1 MKIFA
6 YKNTLPVWK
15 HLALMGTVAFFAA
28 CGDDASSVKPV
39 DDDPGSE
46 ISSSSEEPS
55 SSSEGV
61 ARSSSSSL
69 KGETSS
75 SAKSSSSEQSSSE
88 QSSSSSKGDTLSSGA
103 ESSSSSE
110 PALLLS
116 SAVPNS
122 SESLVEFPLDS
133 FTRDSFKNPGIEYQ
147 TMTDERDGHVYRIV
161 TIGTGDSAMT
171 WMAENLNFSEN
182 TTDSALAI
190 NLKSQTSCPFGKAES
205 CDILG
210 RLYTWTA
217 AMNISE
223 GYKDSIPSA
232 HNIVPIRNHQGVC
245 PAGWH
250 VPVMDEYLSLYN
262 RIEEKLGKSKQGV
275 ALKSKVGWN
284 DSLSADND
292 IFGFSFVPGESTVFG
307 LMGYAWL
314 ADVDYGRN
322 KLTTRIAFETDKNYT
337 FFNGG
342 NADWNAYVRCVKN
355 KDVATGK
362 FKDARDGKYYKY
374 AYIGNTRWMAENL
387 NYGNDSLGVCSWD
400 DDENC
405 SEYGRYYTYEDA
417 RTICPDG
424 WRLPTENDFAELVE
438 NVGGSENAAVY
449 LRSTEWGG
457 DLPGINAYGFSAKPT
472 GYFRW
477 GKSTDSFGRVEPQ
490 LGFSSG
496 TFNMWL
502 GSTNGLYMVMILDW
516 SNSSYSI
523 TGGASAAHNASG
535 VDNPIL
541 VPVRCVQ

>member
-6 YKNTLPVWK
+6 DKDFLPVLK
-15 HLALMGTVAFFAA
+15 RFALMGTVALFAA
-28 CGDDASSVKPV
+28 CGDDTSSVKPV

-55 SSSEGV
+55 SSSEDV

-69 KGETSS
+69 NDASSS

-103 ESSSSSE
+103 ESSSSSKTDV
-110 PALLLS
+110 S
-116 SAVPNS
+116 SS
-122 SESLVEFPLDS
+122 SVTLKEFPLES
-133 FTRDSFKNPGIEYQ
+133 YTKDSFKNPDIEYQ

-182 TTDSALAI
+182 TTDSALSI

-205 CDILG
+205 CGILG

-232 HNIVPIRNHQGVC
+232 KKIVPIRNHQGVC

-250 VPVMDEYLSLYN
+250 VPTMDEYLSLYH
-262 RIEEKLGKSKQGV
+262 RVEEKLGLSKQGL
-275 ALKSKVGWN
+275 ALKSKAGWD

-292 IFGFSFVPGESTVFG
+292 IFGLSFVPGYASEWGEF
-307 LMGYAWL
+307 MGYAWL
-314 ADVDYGRN
+314 ADVDYARSN
-322 KLTTRIAFETDKNYT
+322 STTRIVFETNVNYT

-342 NADWNAYVRCVKN
+342 LAEWDAYVRCVKN
-355 KDVATGK
+355 KDVASGK
-362 FKDARDGKYYKY
+362 FKDSRDGKYYKY

-387 NYGNDSLGVCSWD
+387 NYGNDSLGKCFWD

-405 SEYGRYYTYEDA
+405 SEYGRFYTYEEA
-417 RTICPDG
+417 RTVCPDG
-424 WRLPTENDFAELVE
+424 WRLPTENDFSELVE

-472 GYFRW
+472 GLFSW
-477 GKSTDSFGRVEPQ
+477 GKTTDSFGRVEPQ

-496 TFNMWL
+496 SFHMWL
-502 GSTNGLYMVMILDW
+502 SSVNGLLMVTILDW
-516 SNSSYSI
+516 SNSSYSVM
-523 TGGASAAHNASG
+523 GALSLNIDG
-535 VDNPIL
+535 VNESPLI
-541 VPVRCVQ
+541 PVRCVQ

>member
-6 YKNTLPVWK
+6 DKDFLPVLK
-15 HLALMGTVAFFAA
+15 RFALMGTVALFAA
-28 CGDDASSVKPV
+28 CGDDTSSVKPV

-55 SSSEGV
+55 SSSEDV

-69 KGETSS
+69 NDASSS

-110 PALLLS
+110 TDVS
-116 SAVPNS
+116 SS
-122 SESLVEFPLDS
+122 SVTLKEFPLES
-133 FTRDSFKNPGIEYQ
+133 YTKDSFKNPDIEYQ

-182 TTDSALAI
+182 TTDSALSI

-205 CDILG
+205 CGILG

-232 HNIVPIRNHQGVC
+232 KKIVPIRHHQGVC
-245 PAGWH
+245 PDGWH
-250 VPVMDEYLSLYN
+250 VPTMDEYLSLYH
-262 RIEEKLGKSKQGV
+262 RVEEKLGLSKQGL
-275 ALKSKVGWN
+275 ALKSKAGWD

-292 IFGFSFVPGESTVFG
+292 IFGLSFVPGYASEWGEF
-307 LMGYAWL
+307 MGYAWL
-314 ADVDYGRN
+314 ADVDYARSN
-322 KLTTRIAFETDKNYT
+322 STTRIVFETNVNYT

-342 NADWNAYVRCVKN
+342 LAEWDAYVRCVKN
-355 KDVATGK
+355 KDVASGK
-362 FKDARDGKYYKY
+362 FKDSRDGKYYKY

-387 NYGNDSLGVCSWD
+387 NYGNDSLGKCFWD

-405 SEYGRYYTYEDA
+405 SEYGRYYTYEES
-417 RTICPDG
+417 RTVCPDG
-424 WRLPTENDFAELVE
+424 WRLPTENDFSELVE

-472 GYFRW
+472 GLFVW
-477 GKSTDSFGRVEPQ
+477 GKSTDNLGRVQPQ

-496 TFNMWL
+496 SFHMWL
-502 GSTNGLYMVMILDW
+502 SFMNGMIMAMILDW
-516 SNSSYSI
+516 SNSSYSV
-523 TGGASAAHNASG
+523 TGALSLNIDG
-535 VDNPIL
+535 VNESPLI
-541 VPVRCVQ
+541 PVRCVQ

>member
-6 YKNTLPVWK
+6 DKDFLSVLK
-15 HLALMGTVAFFAA
+15 RFALMGTVALFAA
-28 CGDDASSVKPV
+28 CGDDTSSVKPV

-55 SSSEGV
+55 SSSEDV

-69 KGETSS
+69 NDASSS

-110 PALLLS
+110 TDVS
-116 SAVPNS
+116 SS
-122 SESLVEFPLDS
+122 SVTLKEFPLE
-133 FTRDSFKNPGIEYQ
+133 TYTKDSFKNPDIEYQ

-161 TIGTGDSAMT
+161 AIGTGDSAMT

-182 TTDSALAI
+182 TTDSALSI

-205 CDILG
+205 CGILG

-232 HNIVPIRNHQGVC
+232 KKIVPIRNHQGVC

-250 VPVMDEYLSLYN
+250 VPTMDEYLSLYH
-262 RIEEKLGKSKQGV
+262 RVEEKLGLSKQGL
-275 ALKSKVGWN
+275 ALKSKAGWD

-292 IFGFSFVPGESTVFG
+292 IFGLSFVPGYASEWGEF
-307 LMGYAWL
+307 MGYAWL
-314 ADVDYGRN
+314 ADVDYARSN
-322 KLTTRIAFETDKNYT
+322 STTRIVFETNVNYT

-342 NADWNAYVRCVKN
+342 PAEWDAYVRCVKN
-355 KDVATGK
+355 KDVASGK
-362 FKDARDGKYYKY
+362 FKDSRDGKYYKY

-387 NYGNDSLGVCSWD
+387 NYGNDSLGKCFWD

-405 SEYGRYYTYEDA
+405 SEYGRYYTYEES
-417 RTICPDG
+417 RTVCPDG
-424 WRLPTENDFAELVE
+424 WRLPTENDFSELVE

-472 GYFRW
+472 GLFRW
-477 GKSTDSFGRVEPQ
+477 GKTTDNFGRVEPQ

-496 TFNMWL
+496 SFHMWL
-502 GSTNGLYMVMILDW
+502 SSVNGLLMVTILDW
-516 SNSSYSI
+516 SNSSYSVM
-523 TGGASAAHNASG
+523 GALSINIDG
-535 VDNPIL
+535 VNESPLI
-541 VPVRCVQ
+541 PVRCVQ

>member
-6 YKNTLPVWK
+6 DKDFLSVLK
-15 HLALMGTVAFFAA
+15 RFALMGTVALFAA
-28 CGDDASSVKPV
+28 CGDDTSSVKPV

-55 SSSEGV
+55 RSSEDV

-69 KGETSS
+69 NDASSS

-110 PALLLS
+110 TDVS
-116 SAVPNS
+116 SS
-122 SESLVEFPLDS
+122 SVTLKEFPLE
-133 FTRDSFKNPGIEYQ
+133 TYTKDSFKNPDIEYQ

-161 TIGTGDSAMT
+161 AIGTGDSAMT

-182 TTDSALAI
+182 TTDSALSI

-205 CDILG
+205 CGILG

-232 HNIVPIRNHQGVC
+232 KKIVPIRNHQGVC

-250 VPVMDEYLSLYN
+250 VPTMDEYLSLYH
-262 RIEEKLGKSKQGV
+262 RVEEKLGLSKQGL
-275 ALKSKVGWN
+275 ALKSKAGWD

-292 IFGFSFVPGESTVFG
+292 IFGLSFVPGYASEWGEF
-307 LMGYAWL
+307 MGYAWL
-314 ADVDYGRN
+314 ADVDYARSN
-322 KLTTRIAFETDKNYT
+322 STTRIVFETNVNYT

-342 NADWNAYVRCVKN
+342 PAEWDAYVRCVKN
-355 KDVATGK
+355 KDVASGK
-362 FKDARDGKYYKY
+362 FKDSRDGKYYKY

-387 NYGNDSLGVCSWD
+387 NYGNDSLGKCFWD

-405 SEYGRYYTYEDA
+405 SEYGRYYTYEES
-417 RTICPDG
+417 RTVCPDG
-424 WRLPTENDFAELVE
+424 WRLPTENDFSELVE

-472 GYFRW
+472 GLFRW
-477 GKSTDSFGRVEPQ
+477 GKTTDNFGRVEPQ

-496 TFNMWL
+496 SFHMWL
-502 GSTNGLYMVMILDW
+502 SSVNGLLMVTILDW
-516 SNSSYSI
+516 SNSSYSVM
-523 TGGASAAHNASG
+523 GALSINIDG
-535 VDNPIL
+535 VNESPLI
-541 VPVRCVQ
+541 PVRCVQ

>member
-1 MKIFA
+1 MKKFA
-6 YKNTLPVWK
+6 YKNTQSVWK
-15 HLALMGTVAFFAA
+15 HFALMGTVALFAA

-55 SSSEGV
+55 SSSKDV
-61 ARSSSSSL
+61 APSSSSL
-69 KGETSS
+69 LKDE
-75 SAKSSSSEQSSSE
+75 SSSSGKSSSSE
-88 QSSSSSKGDTLSSGA
+88 QSSSSSKGDTLSSA
-103 ESSSSSE
+103 ESSSSSV
-110 PALLLS
+110 PPLLLS
-116 SAVPNS
+116 SAVPSS
-122 SESLVEFPLDS
+122 SESLAEFPLDS
-133 FTRDSFKNPGIEYQ
+133 FTRDSFKNPNIEYQ

-182 TTDSALAI
+182 TTDSALAV
-190 NLKSQTSCPFGKAES
+190 NLKAQTSCPFGKAES

-250 VPVMDEYLSLYN
+250 VPVMDEYLSLFH

-307 LMGYAWL
+307 FMGYAWL

-322 KLTTRIAFETDKNYT
+322 KLTTRIAFETNKNYT

-342 NADWNAYVRCVKN
+342 NADWNAYVRCVKD
-355 KDVATGK
+355 KDVVTGK
-362 FKDARDGKYYKY
+362 FKDSRDGKYYKY

-387 NYGNDSLGVCSWD
+387 NYGNDSLGKCSWD

-405 SEYGRYYTYEDA
+405 SENGRYYTYEES
-417 RTICPDG
+417 RTVCPDG
-424 WRLPTENDFAELVE
+424 WRLPTENDFSELIE
-438 NVGGSENAAVY
+438 NVGGSANAAVY

-472 GYFRW
+472 GLFRW
-477 GKSTDSFGRVEPQ
+477 GKTTDSYGRPEPQ

-496 TFNMWL
+496 SFHMWL
-502 GSTNGLYMVMILDW
+502 SSMNSLLMVTILDW
-516 SNSSYSI
+516 SNSSYSVM
-523 TGGASAAHNASG
+523 GALTYNIDG
-535 VDNPIL
+535 VNESPL

>member
-6 YKNTLPVWK
+6 DKDFLPVLK
-15 HLALMGTVAFFAA
+15 RFALMGTVALFAA
-28 CGDDASSVKPV
+28 CGDDTSSVKPV

-55 SSSEGV
+55 SSSEDV

-69 KGETSS
+69 NDASSS

-110 PALLLS
+110 TDVS
-116 SAVPNS
+116 SS
-122 SESLVEFPLDS
+122 SVTLKEFPLES
-133 FTRDSFKNPGIEYQ
+133 YTKDSFKNPDIEYQ

-182 TTDSALAI
+182 TTDSALSI

-205 CDILG
+205 CGILG

-232 HNIVPIRNHQGVC
+232 KKIVPIRNHQGVC

-250 VPVMDEYLSLYN
+250 VPTMDEYLSLYH
-262 RIEEKLGKSKQGV
+262 RVEEKLGLSKQGL
-275 ALKSKVGWN
+275 ALKSKAGWD

-292 IFGFSFVPGESTVFG
+292 IFGLSFVPGYASEWGEF
-307 LMGYAWL
+307 MGYAWL
-314 ADVDYGRN
+314 ADVDYARSN
-322 KLTTRIAFETDKNYT
+322 STTRIVFETNVNYT

-342 NADWNAYVRCVKN
+342 LAEWDAYVRCVKN
-355 KDVATGK
+355 KDVASRK
-362 FKDARDGKYYKY
+362 FKDSRDGKYYKY

-387 NYGNDSLGVCSWD
+387 NYGNDSLGKCFWD

-405 SEYGRYYTYEDA
+405 SEYGRFYTYEEA
-417 RTICPDG
+417 RTVCPDG
-424 WRLPTENDFAELVE
+424 WRLPTENDFSELVE

-472 GYFRW
+472 GLFSW
-477 GKSTDSFGRVEPQ
+477 GKTTDSFGRVEPQ

-496 TFNMWL
+496 SFHMWL
-502 GSTNGLYMVMILDW
+502 SSVNGLLMVTILDW
-516 SNSSYSI
+516 SNSSYSVM
-523 TGGASAAHNASG
+523 GALSINIDG
-535 VDNPIL
+535 VNESPFI
-541 VPVRCVQ
+541 PVRCVQ

>member
-6 YKNTLPVWK
+6 DKDFFPVLK
-15 HLALMGTVAFFAA
+15 RFALMGTVALFAA
-28 CGDDASSVKPV
+28 CGDDTSSVKPV

-55 SSSEGV
+55 SSSEDV

-69 KGETSS
+69 NDASSS

-110 PALLLS
+110 TDVS
-116 SAVPNS
+116 SS
-122 SESLVEFPLDS
+122 SVTLKEFPLES
-133 FTRDSFKNPGIEYQ
+133 YTKDSFKNPDIEYQ

-182 TTDSALAI
+182 TTDSALSI

-205 CDILG
+205 CGILG

-232 HNIVPIRNHQGVC
+232 KKIVPIRNHQGVC

-250 VPVMDEYLSLYN
+250 VPTMDEYLSLYH
-262 RIEEKLGKSKQGV
+262 RVEEKLGLSKQGL
-275 ALKSKVGWN
+275 ALKSKAGWD

-292 IFGFSFVPGESTVFG
+292 IFGLSFVPGYASEWGEF
-307 LMGYAWL
+307 MGYAWL
-314 ADVDYGRN
+314 ADVDYARSN
-322 KLTTRIAFETDKNYT
+322 STTRIVFETNVNYT

-342 NADWNAYVRCVKN
+342 LAEWDAYVRCVKN
-355 KDVATGK
+355 KDVASGK
-362 FKDARDGKYYKY
+362 FKDSRDGKYYKY

-387 NYGNDSLGVCSWD
+387 NYGNDSLGKCFWD

-405 SEYGRYYTYEDA
+405 SEYGRFYIYEEA
-417 RTICPDG
+417 RTVCPDG
-424 WRLPTENDFAELVE
+424 WRLPTENDFSELVE

-472 GYFRW
+472 GLFVW
-477 GKSTDSFGRVEPQ
+477 GKSRDNFGRVQPQ

-496 TFNMWL
+496 SFHMWL
-502 GSTNGLYMVMILDW
+502 SSMNGMIMAMILDW
-516 SNSSYSI
+516 SNSSYSV
-523 TGGASAAHNASG
+523 TGALSLNIDG
-535 VDNPIL
+535 VNESPLI
-541 VPVRCVQ
+541 PVRCVQ

>member
-6 YKNTLPVWK
+6 DKDFLPVLK
-15 HLALMGTVAFFAA
+15 RFALMGTVSLFAA
-28 CGDDASSVKPV
+28 CGDDTSSVKPV

-55 SSSEGV
+55 SSSEDV

-69 KGETSS
+69 NDASSS

-110 PALLLS
+110 TDVS
-116 SAVPNS
+116 SS
-122 SESLVEFPLDS
+122 SVTLKEFPLES
-133 FTRDSFKNPGIEYQ
+133 YTKDSFKNPDIGYQ

-182 TTDSALAI
+182 TTDSALSI
-190 NLKSQTSCPFGKAES
+190 NLKSHTSCPFGKAES
-205 CDILG
+205 CGILG

-232 HNIVPIRNHQGVC
+232 KKIVPIRNHQGVC

-250 VPVMDEYLSLYN
+250 VPTMDEYLSLYH
-262 RIEEKLGKSKQGV
+262 RVEEKLGLSKQGL
-275 ALKSKVGWN
+275 ALKSKAGWD

-292 IFGFSFVPGESTVFG
+292 IFGLSFVPGYASEWGEF
-307 LMGYAWL
+307 MGYAWL
-314 ADVDYGRN
+314 ADVDYARSN
-322 KLTTRIAFETDKNYT
+322 STTRIVFETNVNST

-342 NADWNAYVRCVKN
+342 PAEWDAYVRCVKN
-355 KDVATGK
+355 KDVASGK
-362 FKDARDGKYYKY
+362 FKDSRDGKYYKY

-387 NYGNDSLGVCSWD
+387 NYGNDSLGKCFWD

-405 SEYGRYYTYEDA
+405 SEYGRYYTYEES
-417 RTICPDG
+417 RTVCPDG
-424 WRLPTENDFAELVE
+424 WRLPTENDFSELVE
-438 NVGGSENAAVY
+438 NVGGSTNAAVY

-472 GYFRW
+472 GLFVW
-477 GKSTDSFGRVEPQ
+477 GKSTDNFGRVQPQ

-496 TFNMWL
+496 SFHMWL
-502 GSTNGLYMVMILDW
+502 SSMNGMIMAMILDW
-516 SNSSYSI
+516 SNSSYSV
-523 TGGASAAHNASG
+523 TGGLTYNIDG
-535 VDNPIL
+535 VNESPL
-541 VPVRCVQ
+541 VPVRCIQ

>member
-6 YKNTLPVWK
+6 DKDFLTVLK
-15 HLALMGTVAFFAA
+15 RFALMGTVALFAA
-28 CGDDASSVKPV
+28 CGDDTSSVKPV

-55 SSSEGV
+55 SSSEDV

-69 KGETSS
+69 NDASSS

-110 PALLLS
+110 TYVS
-116 SAVPNS
+116 SS
-122 SESLVEFPLDS
+122 SVTLKEFPLES
-133 FTRDSFKNPGIEYQ
+133 YTKDSFKNPDIEYQ

-182 TTDSALAI
+182 TTDSALSI

-205 CDILG
+205 CGILG

-232 HNIVPIRNHQGVC
+232 KKIVPIRNHQGVC

-250 VPVMDEYLSLYN
+250 VPTMDEYLSLYH
-262 RIEEKLGKSKQGV
+262 RVEEKLGLSKQGL
-275 ALKSKVGWN
+275 ALKSKAGWD

-292 IFGFSFVPGESTVFG
+292 IFGLSFVPGYASEWGEF
-307 LMGYAWL
+307 MGYAWL
-314 ADVDYGRN
+314 ADVDYARSN
-322 KLTTRIAFETDKNYT
+322 STTRIVFETNVNYT

-342 NADWNAYVRCVKN
+342 LAEWDAYVRCVKN
-355 KDVATGK
+355 KDVASGK
-362 FKDARDGKYYKY
+362 FKDSRDGKYYKY

-387 NYGNDSLGVCSWD
+387 NYGNDSLGKCFWD

-405 SEYGRYYTYEDA
+405 SEYGRYYTYEES
-417 RTICPDG
+417 RTVCPDG
-424 WRLPTENDFAELVE
+424 WRLPTENDFSELVE

-472 GYFRW
+472 GLFVW
-477 GKSTDSFGRVEPQ
+477 GKSTDNFGRVQPQ

-496 TFNMWL
+496 SFHMWL
-502 GSTNGLYMVMILDW
+502 SSVNGLLMVTILDW
-516 SNSSYSI
+516 SNSSYSVM
-523 TGGASAAHNASG
+523 GALSINIDG
-535 VDNPIL
+535 VNESPLI
-541 VPVRCVQ
+541 PVRCVQ

>member
-6 YKNTLPVWK
+6 DKDFLPVLK
-15 HLALMGTVAFFAA
+15 RFALMGTVALFAA
-28 CGDDASSVKPV
+28 CGDDTSSVKPV

-55 SSSEGV
+55 SSSEDV

-69 KGETSS
+69 NDASSS
-75 SAKSSSSEQSSSE
+75 SAKSSSSEQSSS
-88 QSSSSSKGDTLSSGA
+88 SSKGDALSSGA

-110 PALLLS
+110 TDVS
-116 SAVPNS
+116 SS
-122 SESLVEFPLDS
+122 SVTLKEFPLES
-133 FTRDSFKNPGIEYQ
+133 YTKDSFKNPDIEYQ

-161 TIGTGDSAMT
+161 TIGTGDSVMT

-182 TTDSALAI
+182 TTDSALSI

-205 CDILG
+205 CGILG

-232 HNIVPIRNHQGVC
+232 KKIVPIRNHQGVC

-250 VPVMDEYLSLYN
+250 VPTMDEYLSLYH
-262 RIEEKLGKSKQGV
+262 RVEEKLGLSKQGL
-275 ALKSKVGWN
+275 ALKSKAGWD

-292 IFGFSFVPGESTVFG
+292 IFGLSFVPGYASEWGEF
-307 LMGYAWL
+307 MGYAWL
-314 ADVDYGRN
+314 ADVDYARSN
-322 KLTTRIAFETDKNYT
+322 STTRIVFETNVNYT

-342 NADWNAYVRCVKN
+342 LAEWDAYVRCVKN
-355 KDVATGK
+355 KDVASGK
-362 FKDARDGKYYKY
+362 FKDSRDGKYYKY

-387 NYGNDSLGVCSWD
+387 NYGNDSLGKCFWD

-405 SEYGRYYTYEDA
+405 SEYGRFYTYEEA
-417 RTICPDG
+417 RTVCPDG
-424 WRLPTENDFAELVE
+424 WRLPTENDFSELVE

-472 GYFRW
+472 GLFRW
-477 GKSTDSFGRVEPQ
+477 GKTTDSFGRVEPQ

-496 TFNMWL
+496 SFHMWL
-502 GSTNGLYMVMILDW
+502 SSVNGLLMVTILDW
-516 SNSSYSI
+516 SNSSYSVM
-523 TGGASAAHNASG
+523 GALSLNIDG
-535 VDNPIL
+535 VNESPLI
-541 VPVRCVQ
+541 PVRCVQ

>member
-6 YKNTLPVWK
+6 DKDFLPVLK
-15 HLALMGTVAFFAA
+15 RFALMGTVALFAA
-28 CGDDASSVKPV
+28 CGDDTSSVKPV

-55 SSSEGV
+55 CSSEDV

-69 KGETSS
+69 NDASSS

-110 PALLLS
+110 TDVS
-116 SAVPNS
+116 SS
-122 SESLVEFPLDS
+122 SVTLKEFPLES
-133 FTRDSFKNPGIEYQ
+133 YTKDSFKNPDIEYQ

-182 TTDSALAI
+182 TTDSALSI

-205 CDILG
+205 CGILG

-232 HNIVPIRNHQGVC
+232 KKIVPIRNHQGVC

-250 VPVMDEYLSLYN
+250 VPTMDEYLSLYH
-262 RIEEKLGKSKQGV
+262 RVEEKLGLSKQGL
-275 ALKSKVGWN
+275 ALKSKAGWD

-292 IFGFSFVPGESTVFG
+292 IFGLSFVPGYASEWGEF
-307 LMGYAWL
+307 MGYAWL
-314 ADVDYGRN
+314 ADVDYARSN
-322 KLTTRIAFETDKNYT
+322 STTRIVFETNVNYT

-342 NADWNAYVRCVKN
+342 LAEWDAYVRCVKN
-355 KDVATGK
+355 KDVASGK
-362 FKDARDGKYYKY
+362 FKDSRDGKYYKY

-387 NYGNDSLGVCSWD
+387 NYGNDSLGKCFWD

-405 SEYGRYYTYEDA
+405 SEYGRFYTYEEA
-417 RTICPDG
+417 RTVCPDG
-424 WRLPTENDFAELVE
+424 WRLPTENDFSELVE

-472 GYFRW
+472 GLFVW
-477 GKSTDSFGRVEPQ
+477 GKSTDNFGRVQPQ

-496 TFNMWL
+496 SFHMWL
-502 GSTNGLYMVMILDW
+502 SSVNGMIMAMILDW
-516 SNSSYSI
+516 SNSSYSV
-523 TGGASAAHNASG
+523 TGALSLNIDG
-535 VDNPIL
+535 VNESPLI
-541 VPVRCVQ
+541 PVRCVQ

>member
-6 YKNTLPVWK
+6 DKDFLPVLK
-15 HLALMGTVAFFAA
+15 RFALMGTVALFAA
-28 CGDDASSVKPV
+28 CGDDTSSVKPV

-55 SSSEGV
+55 SSSEDV

-69 KGETSS
+69 NDASSS

-110 PALLLS
+110 TDVFS
-116 SAVPNS
+116 SSVT
-122 SESLVEFPLDS
+122 LKEFPLES
-133 FTRDSFKNPGIEYQ
+133 YTKDSFKNPDIEYQ

-182 TTDSALAI
+182 TTDSALSI

-205 CDILG
+205 CGILG

-232 HNIVPIRNHQGVC
+232 KKIVPIRNHQGVC

-250 VPVMDEYLSLYN
+250 VPTMDEYLSLYH
-262 RIEEKLGKSKQGV
+262 RVEEKLGLSKQGL
-275 ALKSKVGWN
+275 ALKSKAGWD

-292 IFGFSFVPGESTVFG
+292 IFGLSFVPGYASEWGEF
-307 LMGYAWL
+307 MGYAWL
-314 ADVDYGRN
+314 ADVDYARSN
-322 KLTTRIAFETDKNYT
+322 STTRIVFETNVNYT

-342 NADWNAYVRCVKN
+342 LAEWDAYVRCVKN
-355 KDVATGK
+355 KDVASGK
-362 FKDARDGKYYKY
+362 FKDSRDGKYYKY

-387 NYGNDSLGVCSWD
+387 NYGNDSLGKCFWD

-405 SEYGRYYTYEDA
+405 SEYGRYYTYEES
-417 RTICPDG
+417 RTVCPDG
-424 WRLPTENDFAELVE
+424 WRLPTENDFSELVE

-472 GYFRW
+472 GLFVW
-477 GKSTDSFGRVEPQ
+477 GKSTDNFGRVQPQ

-496 TFNMWL
+496 SFHMWL
-502 GSTNGLYMVMILDW
+502 SSVNGLLMVTILDW
-516 SNSSYSI
+516 SNSSYSVM
-523 TGGASAAHNASG
+523 GALSLNIDG
-535 VDNPIL
+535 VNESPLI
-541 VPVRCVQ
+541 PVRCVQ

>member
-6 YKNTLPVWK
+6 DKDFLPVLK
-15 HLALMGTVAFFAA
+15 RFALMGTVALFAA
-28 CGDDASSVKPV
+28 CGDDTSSVKPV

-55 SSSEGV
+55 SSSEDV

-69 KGETSS
+69 NDASSS

-110 PALLLS
+110 TDVS
-116 SAVPNS
+116 SS
-122 SESLVEFPLDS
+122 SVTLKEFPLES
-133 FTRDSFKNPGIEYQ
+133 YTKDSFKNPDIEYQ

-182 TTDSALAI
+182 TTDSALSI

-205 CDILG
+205 CGILG

-232 HNIVPIRNHQGVC
+232 KKIVPIRNHQGVC

-250 VPVMDEYLSLYN
+250 VPTMDEYLSLYH
-262 RIEEKLGKSKQGV
+262 RVEEKLGLSKQGL
-275 ALKSKVGWN
+275 ALKSKAGWD

-292 IFGFSFVPGESTVFG
+292 IFGLSFVPGYASEWGEF
-307 LMGYAWL
+307 MGYAWL
-314 ADVDYGRN
+314 ADVDYARSN
-322 KLTTRIAFETDKNYT
+322 STTRIVFETNVNYT

-342 NADWNAYVRCVKN
+342 PAEWDAYVRCVKN
-355 KDVATGK
+355 KDVASGK
-362 FKDARDGKYYKY
+362 FKDSRDGKYYKY

-387 NYGNDSLGVCSWD
+387 NYGNDSLGKCFWD

-405 SEYGRYYTYEDA
+405 SEYGRFYTYEEA
-417 RTICPDG
+417 RTVCPDG
-424 WRLPTENDFAELVE
+424 WRLPTENDFSELVE

-472 GYFRW
+472 GLFRW
-477 GKSTDSFGRVEPQ
+477 GKTTDSFGRVEPQ

-496 TFNMWL
+496 SFHMWL
-502 GSTNGLYMVMILDW
+502 SSVNGLLMVTILDW
-516 SNSSYSI
+516 SNSSYSVM
-523 TGGASAAHNASG
+523 GALSINIDG
-535 VDNPIL
+535 VNESPLI
-541 VPVRCVQ
+541 PVRCVQ

>member
-6 YKNTLPVWK
+6 DKDFLPVLK
-15 HLALMGTVAFFAA
+15 RFALMGTVSLFAA
-28 CGDDASSVKPV
+28 CGDDTSSVKPV

-55 SSSEGV
+55 SSSEDV

-69 KGETSS
+69 NDASSS

-110 PALLLS
+110 TDVS
-116 SAVPNS
+116 SS
-122 SESLVEFPLDS
+122 SVTLKEFPLES
-133 FTRDSFKNPGIEYQ
+133 YTKDSFKNPDIEYQ

-161 TIGTGDSAMT
+161 TVGTGDSAMT

-182 TTDSALAI
+182 TTDSALSI
-190 NLKSQTSCPFGKAES
+190 NLKSHTSCPFGKAES
-205 CDILG
+205 CGILG

-232 HNIVPIRNHQGVC
+232 KKIVPIRNHQGVC

-250 VPVMDEYLSLYN
+250 VPTMDEYLSLYH
-262 RIEEKLGKSKQGV
+262 RVEEKLGLSKQGL
-275 ALKSKVGWN
+275 ALKSKAGWD

-292 IFGFSFVPGESTVFG
+292 IFGLSFVPGYASEWGEF
-307 LMGYAWL
+307 MGYAWL
-314 ADVDYGRN
+314 ADVDYARSN
-322 KLTTRIAFETDKNYT
+322 STTRIVFETNVNYT

-342 NADWNAYVRCVKN
+342 PAEWDAYVRCVKN
-355 KDVATGK
+355 KDVASGK
-362 FKDARDGKYYKY
+362 FKDSRDGKYYKY

-387 NYGNDSLGVCSWD
+387 NYGNDSLGKCFWD

-405 SEYGRYYTYEDA
+405 SEYGRFYTYEEA
-417 RTICPDG
+417 RTVCPDG
-424 WRLPTENDFAELVE
+424 WRLPTENDFSELVE
-438 NVGGSENAAVY
+438 NVGGSANAAVY

-472 GYFRW
+472 GMFVW
-477 GKSTDSFGRVEPQ
+477 GKTTDNFGRVEPQ

-496 TFNMWL
+496 SFHMWL
-502 GSTNGLYMVMILDW
+502 SSMNGMIMAMILDW
-516 SNSSYSI
+516 SNSSYSV
-523 TGGASAAHNASG
+523 TGALSLNIDG
-535 VDNPIL
+535 VNESPLI
-541 VPVRCVQ
+541 PVRCVQ

>member
-1 MKIFA
+1 MKTFA
-6 YKNTLPVWK
+6 DKDFLSVLK
-15 HLALMGTVAFFAA
+15 RFALMGTVALFAA
-28 CGDDASSVKPV
+28 CGDDTSSVKPV

-55 SSSEGV
+55 SSSEDV

-69 KGETSS
+69 NDASSS

-110 PALLLS
+110 TDVS
-116 SAVPNS
+116 SS
-122 SESLVEFPLDS
+122 SVTLKEFPLE
-133 FTRDSFKNPGIEYQ
+133 TYTKDSFKNPDIEYQ

-161 TIGTGDSAMT
+161 AIGTGDSAMT

-182 TTDSALAI
+182 TTDSALSI

-205 CDILG
+205 CGILG

-232 HNIVPIRNHQGVC
+232 KKIVPIRNHQGVC

-250 VPVMDEYLSLYN
+250 VPTMDEYLSLYH
-262 RIEEKLGKSKQGV
+262 RVEEKLGLSKQGL
-275 ALKSKVGWN
+275 ALKSKAGWD

-292 IFGFSFVPGESTVFG
+292 IFGLSFVPGYASEWGEF
-307 LMGYAWL
+307 MGYAWL
-314 ADVDYGRN
+314 ADVDYARSN
-322 KLTTRIAFETDKNYT
+322 STTRIVFETNVNYT

-342 NADWNAYVRCVKN
+342 PAEWDAYVRCVKN
-355 KDVATGK
+355 KDVASGK
-362 FKDARDGKYYKY
+362 FKDSRDGKYYKY

-387 NYGNDSLGVCSWD
+387 NYGNDSLGKCFWD

-405 SEYGRYYTYEDA
+405 SEYGRYYTYEES
-417 RTICPDG
+417 RTVCPDG
-424 WRLPTENDFAELVE
+424 WRLPTENDFSELVE

-472 GYFRW
+472 GLFRW
-477 GKSTDSFGRVEPQ
+477 GKNTDNFGRVEPQ

-496 TFNMWL
+496 SFHMWL
-502 GSTNGLYMVMILDW
+502 SSVNGLLMVTILDW
-516 SNSSYSI
+516 SNSSYSVM
-523 TGGASAAHNASG
+523 GALSINIDG
-535 VDNPIL
+535 VNESPLI
-541 VPVRCVQ
+541 PVRCVQ

>member
-6 YKNTLPVWK
+6 DKDFLPVLK
-15 HLALMGTVAFFAA
+15 RFALMGTVSLFAA
-28 CGDDASSVKPV
+28 CGDDTSSVKPV

-55 SSSEGV
+55 SSSEDV

-69 KGETSS
+69 NDASSS

-110 PALLLS
+110 TDVS
-116 SAVPNS
+116 SS
-122 SESLVEFPLDS
+122 SVTLKEFPLES
-133 FTRDSFKNPGIEYQ
+133 YTKDSFKNPDIEYQ

-161 TIGTGDSAMT
+161 TVGTGDSAMT

-182 TTDSALAI
+182 TTDSALSI
-190 NLKSQTSCPFGKAES
+190 NLKSHTSCPFGKAES
-205 CDILG
+205 CGILG

-232 HNIVPIRNHQGVC
+232 KKIVPIRNHQGVC

-250 VPVMDEYLSLYN
+250 VPTMDEYLSLYH
-262 RIEEKLGKSKQGV
+262 RVEEKLGLSKQGL
-275 ALKSKVGWN
+275 ALKSKAGWD

-292 IFGFSFVPGESTVFG
+292 IFGLSFVPGYASEWGEF
-307 LMGYAWL
+307 MGYAWL
-314 ADVDYGRN
+314 ADVDYARSN
-322 KLTTRIAFETDKNYT
+322 STTRIVFETNVNYT

-342 NADWNAYVRCVKN
+342 PAEWDAYVRCVKN
-355 KDVATGK
+355 KDVASGK
-362 FKDARDGKYYKY
+362 FKDSRDGKYYKY

-387 NYGNDSLGVCSWD
+387 NYGNDSLGKCFWD

-405 SEYGRYYTYEDA
+405 SEYGRFYTYEEA
-417 RTICPDG
+417 RTVCPDG
-424 WRLPTENDFAELVE
+424 WRLPTENDFSELVE
-438 NVGGSENAAVY
+438 NVGGSTNAAVY

-472 GYFRW
+472 GLFVW
-477 GKSTDSFGRVEPQ
+477 GKSTDNFGRVQPQ

-496 TFNMWL
+496 SFHMWL
-502 GSTNGLYMVMILDW
+502 SSMNGMIMAMILDW
-516 SNSSYSI
+516 SNSSYSV
-523 TGGASAAHNASG
+523 TGGLTYNIDG
-535 VDNPIL
+535 VNESPL
-541 VPVRCVQ
+541 VPVRCIQ